1 MSKRWAFSIIALITG
16 LTFSAIL
23 RVQTAAPQTAGS
35 EARKWNNIPPRKS
48 AYAGG
53 NSAPAPAPRRDLS
66 GIWDAAGL
74 DGGFQ
79 VNGAF
84 EHPALLPKKGGGDAE
99 PVEAGAGAEGGH
111 SDETGIVHPLPYT
124 PAGLAALKAN
134 KPSGPGVRQVP
145 VALSN
150 DPVDQCD
157 PMGFPRTELFELRTF
172 ELAQTANQMLYLNE
186 WYGNWRIIWTD
197 GRELPKDPDPRW
209 NGYSVGKWVDDYT
222 FVVETVGLNPRTW
235 LDHAGRPHSA
245 DLRVE
250 ETFHRVDHD
259 NMELTVKIIDPKF
272 YTEPWLGL
280 NKFPLHLLP
289 ADFDM
294 PELLCSPLDMAA
306 YNKQVGDT
314 VLASPAK
321 KPGKK

>member
-1 MSKRWAFSIIALITG
+1 MSKRWAVLILTLITE
-16 LTFSAIL
+16 LTFSSIL
-23 RVQTAAPQTAGS
+23 RVQTAASQAAGG

-48 AYAGG
+48 AYGG
-53 NSAPAPAPRRDLS
+53 KKSSPAPRRDLS

-84 EHPALLPKKGGGDAE
+84 EHPALLAQKGGRAE
-99 PVEAGAGAEGGH
+99 GGREAGAGAEGGRL
-111 SDETGIVHPLPYT
+111 DETGIEHPLPYT
-124 PAGLAALKAN
+124 PLGLAALKAN

-145 VALSN
+145 AALSN
-150 DPVDQCD
+150 DPLDQCD
-157 PMGFPRTELFELRTF
+157 PIGFPRMELYELRTI
-172 ELAQTANQMLYLNE
+172 ELVQTANQVIYLNQ

-222 FVVETVGLNPRTW
+222 FVVETVGMNPRSW
-235 LDHAGRPHSA
+235 LDHAGRPHSDA
-245 DLRVE
+245 LRVE
-250 ETFHRVDHD
+250 ERFHRVDHD
-259 NMELTVKIIDPKF
+259 NMELTVTIDDTKM
-272 YTEPWLGL
+272 YTQPWLGI

-289 ADFDM
+289 SDFDM

-306 YNKQVGDT
+306 YNRRISNS
-314 VLASPAK
+314 VLPLTPK
-321 KPGKK
+321 K